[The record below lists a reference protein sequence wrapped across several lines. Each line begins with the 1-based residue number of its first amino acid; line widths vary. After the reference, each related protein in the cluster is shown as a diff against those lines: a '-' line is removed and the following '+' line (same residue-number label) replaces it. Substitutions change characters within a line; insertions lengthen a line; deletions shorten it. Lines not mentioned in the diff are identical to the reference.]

1 MRVVAGFGSA
11 KGTYYL
17 RRSQESPPP
26 ALAAK
31 LWPWVNAA
39 VADYAAGDVLNPDLA
54 GKEFLSSLQRLR
66 YVFLQDAALLQ
77 PRFPQSR
84 LWRLAL
90 FKDPAWPP
98 FAERVRAA
106 EAVQEEE
113 PAHVAILRRSA
124 HCRRRYER
132 CR

>member
-26 ALAAK
+26 AFAAK
-31 LWPWVNAA
+31 LWPWINAA
-39 VADYAAGDVLNPDLA
+39 IADYTADGVLNPDLA
-54 GKEFLSSLQRLR
+54 GKEFLSLLQRLR

-77 PRFPQSR
+77 PRFPR
-84 LWRLAL
+84 LYLWRLAL

-106 EAVQEEE
+106 KAVSEE
-113 PAHVAILRRSA
+113 PA
-124 HCRRRYER
+124 C
-132 CR
+132 